1 MFYSIFKVKI
11 TFNNK
16 SNSYF
21 YIFVSKFN
29 NMEYY
34 NKHPKH
40 FVAVDCVILGYN
52 EGELCLLLYP
62 RGFEPSKGAWSL
74 MGGFVQDGE
83 SSDDAAMRVL
93 KQTTGL
99 DDIFM
104 QQVETFTKPS
114 REPGTRVISIAYF
127 ALIQMD
133 KHDKDCVRES
143 GAHWWPITT
152 LPEIIFDHGEMV
164 EKALVKL
171 QHEAGYRLIGRELLA
186 EKFTLLQ
193 LRKLYEAIFMREFDP
208 GNFRKKIL
216 SLNVLER
223 LDEKDSSES
232 KKGAF
237 YYTCK
242 NKNEER
248 GLDRIVKI

>member
-1 MFYSIFKVKI
+1 
-11 TFNNK
+11 
-16 SNSYF
+16 
-21 YIFVSKFN
+21 
-29 NMEYY
+29 MERY

-83 SSDDAAMRVL
+83 SSDEAAKRVL
-93 KQTTGL
+93 KKTTGL
-99 DDIFM
+99 ADIFM
-104 QQVETFTKPS
+104 QQVETFAG
-114 REPGTRVISIAYF
+114 PGRDSETRVISIAYF
-127 ALIQMD
+127 ALVRMD
-133 KHDKDCVRES
+133 EHDKACVREH
-143 GAHWWPITT
+143 GAHWWPISS
-152 LPEIIFDHGEMV
+152 LPDTIFDHGEMV

-171 QHEAGYRLIGRELLA
+171 QYEAGYRLVGRELLG

-193 LRKLYEAIFMREFDP
+193 LRKLYEAIFQREFDP

-223 LDEKDSSES
+223 LNEKDPTES

-242 NKNEER
+242 NTNEEKS
-248 GLDRIVKI
+248 LDRIVKV